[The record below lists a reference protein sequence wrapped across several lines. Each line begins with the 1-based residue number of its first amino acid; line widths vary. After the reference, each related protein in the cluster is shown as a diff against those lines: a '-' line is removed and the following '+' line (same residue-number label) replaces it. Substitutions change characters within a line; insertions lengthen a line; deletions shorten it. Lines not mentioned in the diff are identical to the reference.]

1 MITSPVEKLQFTIT
15 GLPQV
20 LPITFAFGL
29 PSDLLVLDG
38 TNLLTIS
45 SDYLVTGGN
54 GAVGNVQVAAGGAGN
69 VQVGDIITVM
79 RNVPLTQLTD
89 FTSTG
94 VLTAAMIGQA
104 LDKLTEI
111 TQQLSEEVGR
121 CLRFPP
127 NENEDGTM
135 GLATRAGLLVGF
147 DASGNL
153 IFTTS
158 AGGGGGGGG
167 SSVTGFY
174 VNNSVTQ
181 LTGGTSTCMDGIAT
195 ATLTIPTLAPFVIGG
210 AIGWWLLQ
218 TSSQAPGY
226 GCVQPIDNAN
236 LRWIQVG

>member
-158 AGGGGGGGG
+158 AGGGGGGGYYTGHGGNGGTPGGGGG
-167 SSVTGFY
+167 SALAGA
-174 VNNSVTQ
+174 
-181 LTGGTSTCMDGIAT
+181 LTGSGGNGQIIITDLGGGGG
-195 ATLTIPTLAPFVIGG
+195 GG
-210 AIGWWLLQ
+210 A
-218 TSSQAPGY
+218 SDDHV
-226 GCVQPIDNAN
+226 CFV
-236 LRWIQVG
+236 